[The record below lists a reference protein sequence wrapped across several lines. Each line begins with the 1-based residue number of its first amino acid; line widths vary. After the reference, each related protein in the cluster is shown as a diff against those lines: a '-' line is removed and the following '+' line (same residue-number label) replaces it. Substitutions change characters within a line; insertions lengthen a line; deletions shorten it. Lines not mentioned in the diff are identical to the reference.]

1 MLTLKVLPT
10 KRADDANKVMDEPNK
25 VQTQGKICH
34 TLPLTKG
41 RCKEGC
47 AE

>member
-1 MLTLKVLPT
+1 MLTLKVCLT
-10 KRADDANKVMDEPNK
+10 KRADHANKVMDEPNK
-25 VQTQGKICH
+25 VQTKGKICH

-47 AE
+47 GE